1 MSNQI
6 IGRERLKCPYC
17 PSTRFIRAVHINW
30 GPKNGTADEP
40 AGLRCAECSVEVDVA
55 MMLKTKERDQK
66 QRELRDLQ
74 EELGDIRP
82 NPQPKSEPKVTSG
95 GTKDF
100 APTVTT

>member
-17 PSTRFIRAVHINW
+17 PSTRFFRAVHINW

-40 AGLRCAECSVEVDVA
+40 GGLRCAECQVEVDVA

-66 QRELRDLQ
+66 QKELRDLQ
-74 EELGDIRP
+74 EELGDVRP
-82 NPQPKSEPKVTSG
+82 PTPLKSEHVKEASA
-95 GTKDF
+95 TK
-100 APTVTT
+100 

>member
-17 PSTRFIRAVHINW
+17 PSTRFFRAVHINW

-40 AGLRCAECSVEVDVA
+40 AGLRCAECQVEVDVA

-66 QRELRDLQ
+66 QKELRDLQ
-74 EELGDIRP
+74 EELGDVRP
-82 NPQPKSEPKVTSG
+82 AVQPKSEPVKEASA
-95 GTKDF
+95 TK
-100 APTVTT
+100 